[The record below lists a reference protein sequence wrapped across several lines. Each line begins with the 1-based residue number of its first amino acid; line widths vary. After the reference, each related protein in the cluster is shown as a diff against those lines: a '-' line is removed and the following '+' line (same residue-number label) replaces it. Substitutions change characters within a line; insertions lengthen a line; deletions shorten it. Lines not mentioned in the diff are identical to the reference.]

1 MREAAGRGMAGTR
14 GQAVVSLLVWTVC
27 LTCCHSTPD
36 CTTSDP
42 ATCPLAGTFCHW
54 ENSNWISYPDNIAT
68 ACNSNHSATLLSPL
82 ACSNDGKLH
91 CLSFQ
96 FYAFGNTPN
105 TMLDVVVREGGKEQ
119 VVWRVTS
126 SNKTRNWTTG
136 SVLVDTKSDF
146 RLTLRATFAVGRQ
159 PITLRHVQYND
170 TVCELTPPDR
180 AFVPAGVNTQTTT
193 PPPRTSGAEGGPRQT
208 TAWKTG
214 PLIAM
219 LCYGLYL

>member
-1 MREAAGRGMAGTR
+1 MKREAAGS

-27 LTCCHSTPD
+27 LTCCHSAPE
-36 CTTSDP
+36 CITSDP
-42 ATCPLAGTFCHW
+42 ATCTFNGTLCHW
-54 ENSNWISYPDNIAT
+54 ENSGWITYSDNIAT
-68 ACNSNHSATLLSPL
+68 ASNSNLSATLLSPL

-96 FYAFGNTPN
+96 FYAFDTTPD
-105 TMLDVVVREGGKEQ
+105 TMLDVVVQEGGKEQ

-126 SNKTRNWTTG
+126 SNKTSKWTPG
-136 SVLVDTKSDF
+136 SVLIDTKSDF
-146 RLTLRATFAVGRQ
+146 RLALRATWAVEQ
-159 PITLRHVQYND
+159 HPVITLRHVQYND
-170 TVCELTPPDR
+170 TACELTPPDR